1 MKKDIFVLHRA
12 INTVHAK
19 MVRIAIYKLNDGQ
32 IESAKET
39 LLDLVELL
47 EIKVKE

>member
-1 MKKDIFVLHRA
+1 MKKDIFLLINA

-19 MVRIAIYKLNDGQ
+19 MVKMAIYKLNDGQ
-32 IESAKET
+32 IESAKEM
-39 LLDLVELL
+39 LSDLVELL